1 MFCLLILKPIV
12 LFFCFVFVLFVC
24 LLVLLDLDV
33 AVVTWISYQNKRK
46 GPYSITTFFSENWKK
61 INACPICFGA
71 RDESYGAFNITE
83 SGIIYTFEL
92 VHLNGSVS
100 CNRKFPPSYWGCVH
114 PYFGEE
120 RLLSTITFKNRSL
133 LFLAD
138 YKKTGCD
145 YHYKIKGVRVNETNL
160 RFNILPS
167 PISVFVGEEFQIWFT
182 QDLMNCSEH
191 NNGGQTCADVY
202 ALYEWIKG

>member
-1 MFCLLILKPIV
+1 MLINIKTYCFI
-12 LFFCFVFVLFVC
+12 FCFVFVLFVC

-33 AVVTWISYQNKRK
+33 AVVTLISYQNKRK

-61 INACPICFGA
+61 INAHPICFGA

-92 VHLNGSVS
+92 VHLSGSVS
-100 CNRKFPPSYWGCVH
+100 CNLKQPPSYWGCDL

-138 YKKTGCD
+138 YKKTDCH
-145 YHYKIKGVRVNETNL
+145 YHYKIKGVSVNEPKL

-182 QDLMNCSEH
+182 QDLMNCTEH

-202 ALYEWIKG
+202 ALYQ

>member
-1 MFCLLILKPIV
+1 MTL
-12 LFFCFVFVLFVC
+12 
-24 LLVLLDLDV
+24 
-33 AVVTWISYQNKRK
+33 ISYQNKRK

-61 INACPICFGA
+61 INAHPICFGA

-100 CNRKFPPSYWGCVH
+100 CNLKLPSSYWGCDL

-120 RLLSTITFKNRSL
+120 RLFSTITFKNRSL

-138 YKKTGCD
+138 YKKTGCH
-145 YHYKIKGVRVNETNL
+145 YHYKIKGVRVNETKL

-182 QDLMNCSEH
+182 QDLMNCTEH
-191 NNGGQTCADVY
+191 NNGG
-202 ALYEWIKG
+202 